1 MKKAKKPDAAPSTQT
16 VEAGTV
22 HIEVSGEKRN
32 FDINDPKLPGWIKD
46 KALTSGGYPYQEK
59 LGEGPYGKALELLQ
73 MELVKLQAWL
83 QKTGER
89 VLVVFEGRDAAGK
102 GGTID
107 AVRQYMNPRQA
118 RNVALP
124 KPSETERGQWYYQR
138 YVAQFPTS
146 GEFVTFDRS
155 WYNRAGVEPVMGF
168 CTAEQHRKFLA
179 ETPHF
184 ERMIVDD
191 GIRLFKFWLNLGQEM
206 QLKRFHDRR
215 HSPLTIWKFSPM
227 DVAGM
232 TKWQDY
238 TEVDV
243 VTQNIDGLHQAAGSR
258 TVLELHGTNRAA
270 VCLACGEQEPID
282 PVLARL
288 EANLLVRQEIWRAY
302 DAAFAGMDGVITPQV
317 HDHGQTRHARHLY
330 TLRIE
335 AEEFGC
341 DRMQFIR
348 ALSAENIGS
357 GIHFVPLHLHRWHRE
372 HHGTS
377 RGDFPVAEAIG
388 DTTVSLPLS
397 AAMNAEDTK
406 DVIDAVKK
414 IAAHYRSNPVAVPGW
429 RVAEH
434 REAA

>member
-1 MKKAKKPDAAPSTQT
+1 MRTLALEGGRPVRPDFLVFGRPLIGEEEIA
-16 VEAGTV
+16 
-22 HIEVSGEKRN
+22 EVVDTLRS
-32 FDINDPKLPGWIKD
+32 GWIGYGPKSIRFEED
-46 KALTSGGYPYQEK
+46 FAAYTRAPHALSMNSATA
-59 LGEGPYGKALELLQ
+59 ALHL
-73 MELVKLQAWL
+73 
-83 QKTGER
+83 
-89 VLVVFEGRDAAGK
+89 
-102 GGTID
+102 
-107 AVRQYMNPRQA
+107 
-118 RNVALP
+118 ALI
-124 KPSETERGQWYYQR
+124 G
-138 YVAQFPTS
+138 
-146 GEFVTFDRS
+146 
-155 WYNRAGVEPVMGF
+155 AGVGRGDEVI
-168 CTAEQHRKFLA
+168 T
-179 ETPHF
+179 T
-184 ERMIVDD
+184 
-191 GIRLFKFWLNLGQEM
+191 
-206 QLKRFHDRR
+206 
-215 HSPLTIWKFSPM
+215 PLTFTATANVIAHVGAKPVF
-227 DVAGM
+227 
-232 TKWQDY
+232 
-238 TEVDV
+238 VDV
-243 VTQNIDGLHQAAGSR
+243 EERTQNIDVSRIEEAITPRTKAILPVHMCGWPCDMNAIQAIAKRHGLVVIEDAAHASETWYEGRKVGSISDYTAFSFYATKNMTTAEGGMLTMSENAAHDRIKALRLHGLDKDAWKRYSPGGFLPYETLEPGWKYNMTDVQASMGLHQ
-258 TVLELHGTNRAA
+258 
-270 VCLACGEQEPID
+270 
-282 PVLARL
+282 LARL

-397 AAMNAEDTK
+397 AAMTAEDTK